1 MATNPVMPAEPGL
14 NYTAMGMDD
23 PLNQNITFTMPDGNL
38 AVISLTDI
46 DANNAYVVGRVISYS
61 VEFGASLMM
70 LGVLLAVTPRSKF
83 WRLASYINVAALCN
97 NMVRTIL
104 LALFYRSSWVRF
116 YVLYTGDISS
126 VSETDFRNSLC
137 SIVFSIPQNFLM
149 MAALMLQA
157 WAMVKLWPKFYKWGI
172 LAFSGVL
179 SLAEVA
185 FMLVAQTDQIRS
197 LFPDYD
203 PSEFLRRRLWVRYA
217 WLALEIAS
225 ICWFCFMFILRLVT
239 HMWKN
244 RSFLPSTKGVAAMD
258 VLVMTN
264 GVLMLVP
271 VVFVALQVSERI
283 RFETGSL
290 VYTSII
296 IVLPLGTLVAQRLAD
311 PGAFNSEESRAS
323 GNGNGKTSD
332 RYNVSSSGKR
342 PLLRAWSQG
351 DNAATTYS
359 GPRGSETGQGKTG
372 VVSTISS
379 DPYAKRGSDAM
390 SPVDM
395 ELARIDG
402 DLESGKVRVNR
413 DFQQS
418 EEVL

>member
-1 MATNPVMPAEPGL
+1 MATNPVMPADPGL

-23 PLNQNITFTMPDGNL
+23 PLNQNITFTMPDGTL
-38 AVISLTDI
+38 MAISLTDI

-70 LGVLLAVTPRSKF
+70 LGVLLAATPRSKF

-116 YVLYTGDISS
+116 YVLYSGDTSS
-126 VSETDFRNSLC
+126 VSDVDFRNSLC

-157 WAMVKLWPKFYKWGI
+157 WAMVKLWPNLYKWGI

-179 SLAEVA
+179 SLAELA

-203 PSEFLRRRLWVRYA
+203 PSEFLRQRLWLRIT

-225 ICWFCFMFILRLVT
+225 ICWFCLMFILRLVM
-239 HMWKN
+239 HMWQN

-271 VVFVALQVSERI
+271 GRPDRSPNMTR
-283 RFETGSL
+283 
-290 VYTSII
+290 
-296 IVLPLGTLVAQRLAD
+296 LG
-311 PGAFNSEESRAS
+311 
-323 GNGNGKTSD
+323 
-332 RYNVSSSGKR
+332 
-342 PLLRAWSQG
+342 
-351 DNAATTYS
+351 
-359 GPRGSETGQGKTG
+359 
-372 VVSTISS
+372 
-379 DPYAKRGSDAM
+379 
-390 SPVDM
+390 
-395 ELARIDG
+395 
-402 DLESGKVRVNR
+402 
-413 DFQQS
+413 
-418 EEVL
+418 